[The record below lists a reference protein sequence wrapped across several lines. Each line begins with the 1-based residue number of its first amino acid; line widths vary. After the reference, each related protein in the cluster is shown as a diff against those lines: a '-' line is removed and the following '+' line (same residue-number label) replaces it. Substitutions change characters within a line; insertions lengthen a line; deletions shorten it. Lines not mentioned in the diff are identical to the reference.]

1 MLLVP
6 GRPRTWRW
14 QPHVR
19 IERRPG
25 CESTPAI
32 TFVKPMNIQ
41 YRARMGLALLVWLI
55 ALLALRAQAGDGK
68 EPVITGIRPSGT
80 NLLVTVRLPDG
91 CRRLTLESR
100 PRMGTGAWIPR
111 KDHWAAAGEEE
122 VTLTLPMQSEVELLR
137 AKGETEDEL
146 PLPARF
152 FTGRREFS
160 AAVST
165 TSVAPG
171 TGGDFSTSLGGAAPG
186 VPTTDARSEAGG
198 TRAVV
203 ESDIWQIDG
212 NTVYFFNSARG
223 FQVIDLTVVDQ
234 PVLKGTLSF
243 AAQGEQMYL
252 LPGGTPEDR
261 WLALLTASACDSL
274 AGEVILVR
282 VRNGVPEL
290 GPRLSFEG
298 QVRESRLVGSALYL
312 ATYRWKQAEVSS
324 TDPATLFVWRAETGI
339 FSFDLSNPAAPA
351 VRGEKVILANPD
363 AIQATDRFLFV
374 ATTGPAM
381 GSDDPIQPIW
391 LRPGV
396 RGVTIFDISDS
407 TGAVEPLGSVVVKG
421 RVADKFKLN
430 LRDDVLTVVSSR
442 DPEWRLVT
450 RTNWY
455 TREFGPNGERLV
467 PPVREQ
473 NVYNTFE
480 QTAPMST
487 WLETFSLA
495 TPTVPTK
502 LGELKIIE
510 NESLFGTRFVG
521 DRAYVVTFRQIDP
534 LWIIDL
540 SDPQTPRI
548 RGELQIPGYSSYL
561 EPVGTNRLLAVGV
574 DGGNATVALF
584 DVSDEERP
592 TQLSKVFLGTGWSWS
607 EANSDEKAFK
617 FLPELG
623 LVLVPWQGYENGQYM
638 QSMQLIDYTGNQL
651 VKRGLIAHRLNA
663 RRATSLSSRILSLS
677 GQELL
682 VVDAT
687 DRDNPVVKADLDLSF
702 VVSQVRVSGDRL
714 VLLSTTG
721 GTIPTVRRV
730 AAASPDVVLGSLALP
745 QYPVVGFDM
754 AGTNLHL
761 LQLEP
766 DTYRQEPVLGTN
778 QVVTWID
785 QPPIRKEIVVTNI
798 GWEVPEPI
806 VTNRIITN
814 IVVFPLLPTDPPGT
828 QPRIETNIHI
838 VPVII
843 RPPPVLV
850 TNIQLVVRLEPVS
863 PLPSTNTVVVT
874 NWTSVTIPGSLVAR
888 EIGFDGDQPRLLGE
902 SRITRPASVGGAF
915 FRALEATPNL
925 LLWVEPSSTGPG
937 WGWPTDILLPG
948 VMPGIAIGDAI
959 LPGGRGWWWW
969 WWQNSLVIVA
979 EDISAIGNPVLQS
992 AVTLGGTEKHQGFSD
1007 AFVSEGRL
1015 YVSHREAITREE
1027 TKGSDATGG
1036 IITPGLPTPW
1046 WVTETRHVL
1055 NVVDFADPAEPMF
1068 RTQIGL
1074 PAELVG
1080 ISHRGGLLYTAGST
1094 TNTPA
1099 GRHELSA
1106 LAYDGLGAALV
1117 DVTAVSAHSGV
1128 QAKADGRVYAVE
1140 PVQANAASARV
1151 ESMWISSEGRWT
1163 RGTSVNV
1170 PGASPVL
1177 RGVGSLLIT
1186 DSTEGLGFVR
1196 PTEDGAALLGV
1207 MTGTC
1212 GFWIDW
1218 TAGDSGAD
1226 AAVWAPGLGARLL
1239 ELRPEVGLTG
1249 P

>member
-1 MLLVP
+1 M
-6 GRPRTWRW
+6 
-14 QPHVR
+14 
-19 IERRPG
+19 
-25 CESTPAI
+25 

-41 YRARMGLALLVWLI
+41 HRARMGLALLVWLI

-68 EPVITGIRPSGT
+68 EPVITGIRPSGS
-80 NLLVTVRLPDG
+80 NLLVTVRLPEG
-91 CRRLTLESR
+91 CRHITLESR

-111 KDHWAAAGEEE
+111 KDHWPAADEDE
-122 VTLTLPMQSEVELLR
+122 VTLTLPMQAEVELLR
-137 AKGETEDEL
+137 AKGETEEEL

-152 FTGRREFS
+152 FSGRREFS
-160 AAVST
+160 AAVSAS
-165 TSVAPG
+165 SVAPVA
-171 TGGDFSTSLGGAAPG
+171 GGDINASLGGTAPG
-186 VPTTDARSEAGG
+186 VPTTDTRGEAGG

-212 NTVYFFNSARG
+212 NTVYFFNSTRG

-261 WLALLTASACDSL
+261 WLALLTASACDSR

-290 GPRLSFEG
+290 GPRLAFEG

-312 ATYRWKQAEVSS
+312 ATYRWKQTEVSP
-324 TDPATLFVWRAETGI
+324 TDPASIFVWRAETGI
-339 FSFDLSNPAAPA
+339 VSFDLSNPTSPA
-351 VRGEKVILANPD
+351 TRAEKVIPANPD

-381 GSDDPIQPIW
+381 GSDEPLQPIW

-396 RGVTIFDISDS
+396 RGVTIFDISDAS
-407 TGAVEPLGSVVVKG
+407 GAVEQLGSVVVKG
-421 RVADKFKLN
+421 RVADKFKIN
-430 LRDDVLTVVSSR
+430 LRDDVLTVVSAR
-442 DPEWRLVT
+442 DADWKLVT

-473 NVYNTFE
+473 SVYNAYE
-480 QTAPMST
+480 QISPMST

-495 TPTVPTK
+495 TPTAPSK

-540 SDPQTPRI
+540 SEPQNPRI

-584 DVSDEERP
+584 DVSDESRP

-617 FLPELG
+617 YIPELG
-623 LVLVPWQGYENGQYM
+623 LILVPWQGYENGQYV
-638 QSMQLIDYTGNQL
+638 QSMQLVDYTGNQL
-651 VKRGLIAHRLNA
+651 VKRGLVAHRLNA
-663 RRATSLSSRILSLS
+663 RRAASLSDRILSLS

-687 DRDNPVVKADLDLSF
+687 DRDKPVVKADLDLSF
-702 VVSQVRVSGDRL
+702 VVTQVRVSGDRL
-714 VLLSTTG
+714 VLLSMTG
-721 GTIPTVRRV
+721 ASIPTVRRV
-730 AAASPDVVLGSLALP
+730 AAASPDAVLGSLALP
-745 QYPVVGFDM
+745 QFPVVGFEM
-754 AGTNLHL
+754 AGTNLHV

-766 DTYRQEPVLGTN
+766 DTYRQEPVIGTN

-785 QPPIRKEIVVTNI
+785 QPPIRKEIVRTNI
-798 GWEVPEPI
+798 EWQFPDPI
-806 VTNRIITN
+806 LTNRIFTN
-814 IVVFPLLPTDPPGT
+814 IVVFPPLPTDPPGT

-838 VPVII
+838 LPVVIQL
-843 RPPPVLV
+843 PPVLV
-850 TNIQLVVRLEPVS
+850 TNVDVVVRFEPVP
-863 PLPSTNTVVVT
+863 PLPSTNLVVVT
-874 NWTSVTIPGSLVAR
+874 NWTSVTIPGALVAR
-888 EIGFDGDQPRLLGE
+888 EIGFDGDAPRQLGQ
-902 SRITRPASVGGAF
+902 SRIERPAAYSGSI
-915 FRALEATPNL
+915 FRGLRATPEL
-925 LLWVEPSSTGPG
+925 ILWTEPSSGGNGWG
-937 WGWPTDILLPG
+937 WGWPTDVLTPG
-948 VMPGIAIGDAI
+948 VLPGIAVGDG
-959 LPGGRGWWWW
+959 LFSGGRGWWWW
-969 WWQNSLVIVA
+969 WQNTLAVVA
-979 EDISAIGNPVLQS
+979 EDISVTGSPVLRS
-992 AVTLGGTEKHQGFSD
+992 AVTLGGTEKYRGFSD
-1007 AFVSEGRL
+1007 AYVANGRL

-1036 IITPGLPTPW
+1036 IFGPGFPTPW
-1046 WVTETRHVL
+1046 WVTETRHLL

-1068 RTQIGL
+1068 RTPIGI

-1080 ISHRGGLLYTAGST
+1080 ISHRGGLIYTSGTT

-1099 GRHELSA
+1099 GRTELSA

-1117 DVTAVSAHSGV
+1117 DATTVSVHSDV
-1128 QAKADGRVYAVE
+1128 QVKADGNVFAVE
-1140 PVQANAASARV
+1140 PVAANGASAQV
-1151 ESMWISSEGRWT
+1151 HTLWITTEGRWH

-1170 PGASPVL
+1170 PGSSPVL
-1177 RGVGSLLIT
+1177 RSVGSLLTT
-1186 DSTEGLGFVR
+1186 DAPEGLGFVR
-1196 PTEDGAALLGV
+1196 PTDAGAVLLGV
-1207 MTGTC
+1207 MPGMC
-1212 GFWIDW
+1212 GQWIDW
-1218 TAGDSGAD
+1218 TAGDAGAD
-1226 AAVWAPGLGARLL
+1226 ATVWAPGLGARLL
-1239 ELRPEVGLTG
+1239 KLQPEAGQTG